1 MAEQYAVAIEG
12 LDALKSFDDIP
23 KDIIK
28 AARMTIN
35 SAAKRAYASAGRN
48 IRRQVNFPAG
58 YLTGEKGRLQITKFA
73 TNENLESVITGRQRP
88 TSLAR
93 FVNGSFSVGG
103 ARKAGVRVEVKPGSV
118 RRLPGAFLIRLRAG
132 TASLDTKSNL
142 GLAVRTRNGH
152 PPPGY
157 KPLPL
162 GKNLWLLYGPSVD
175 QVFYSVRT
183 KRGVAQDITP
193 EIESFMEKEFLRLMD
208 LNL

>member
-12 LDALKSFDDIP
+12 LDVLKSFDEIP
-23 KDIIK
+23 QEIIK

-35 SAAKRAYASAGRN
+35 GATRRAYASAGRN

-58 YLTGEKGRLQITKFA
+58 YLTGEKGRLKISKFA
-73 TNENLESVITGRQRP
+73 TDGDLSGVVTGRQRP

-93 FVNGSFSVGG
+93 FVTGSIAIGG

-118 RRLPGAFLIRLRAG
+118 QRLPGAFLIRLRAG
-132 TASLDTKSNL
+132 TASIDTKSNL
-142 GLAVRTRNGH
+142 GLAVRTKNGR

-183 KRGVAQDITP
+183 RRGVAEDITP
-193 EIESFMEKEFLRLMD
+193 EIEQFMEKEFLRL
-208 LNL
+208 LELKL